1 MEPNT
6 QLGNYTLSERLGQGA
21 MADVFMAIQPGVERT
36 VAIKVMHPHLAGRE
50 EFSERFQRE
59 ARAMGRLQHPHIA
72 RVIDFDTAQGHDF
85 MVMEFLAGGSLDEYL
100 DAHPGP
106 LPIVEAVTIARQLAD
121 ALQYAHA
128 QGMVHRDLKP
138 ANVMFTDE
146 SHRHAVLTDF
156 GIARLAD
163 ASMTASGIMLGTP
176 AYMAPEQARG
186 ERAEAP
192 ADQYSLGVVLFEM
205 VTGVQPFTSDTMPG
219 LILSHLNDPIPS
231 ARDANPAV
239 PVELDAVITRAMAK
253 DPVDR
258 FRDAGELRA
267 AIEAATRPANF
278 GETTAQGATVVVPA
292 ATSLPSTPL
301 GATIA
306 SSGRPVAAAEN
317 VVPTVVEHPV
327 DPSPVVSSRSANRVP
342 LIAAGAV
349 AVVVAVLAIVLLT
362 RSGGDDAPVDD
373 VAVVDDG
380 EQGAGADDAA
390 DAEDPNEDAPILE
403 PTAEE
408 ADIGDA
414 GGQGEAGGEAE
425 DAGGQEAPAAEAE
438 VAFTPSFDPA
448 APPQMFVTSA
458 SLEDGRLIVGFDR
471 ALRPSVGTSYLAW
484 VDIASGPIGEV
495 IVDDRGLGR
504 LDAVMPAGVATTFR
518 ISEEPIGTSPAE
530 PTGPIVYAAGLDAA
544 ADTRSD
550 ALALAAALVDAE
562 EQLVLAQDHQ
572 QLLLDAVEVD
582 DLAEVRRH
590 AEHVVN
596 ILAGADGA
604 NFGDIDGSGVAEN
617 PGDDIGVLGHLETAL
632 EIGDRFRSPSA
643 SSLRDAVSEGLGLV
657 PAAQRDF
664 LRVIAVDSTGEV
676 DIEQGMDSLADI
688 AATLDDARAAQ
699 TSLLALFLVTDSAAS
714 DPGTIGLAPVGDA
727 VVVTFGVAADQVE
740 VQFGDVGPTATVIDE
755 FGQATPPI
763 ETDQWVSLA
772 DAAVRSGDDGAAVLA
787 TAEVPVEALDAVSLM
802 LLGDEPILTSL
813 GDQSQV
819 MIDHVDLLLRSL
831 AAGDLG
837 EARRHAEHTVNIIVG
852 SADGRFGD
860 LDGSGVAENPGDDVG
875 VLGHLDRIAELVEAI
890 PVDSDVQLL
899 HLTRWNQAVSG
910 IRDSAEQVVDR
921 VVRVLSS
928 DSTVEAQPFGVE
940 AFASGIFV
948 LDGADGDGNGVIDL
962 FAGELGVRGLARQA
976 PLLLSGPLRAGGG

>member
-138 ANVMFTDE
+138 ANVMFTDD

-192 ADQYSLGVVLFEM
+192 ADQYSLGVMLYEM
-205 VTGVQPFTSDTMPG
+205 VTGAQPFTSDTMPG

-231 ARDANPAV
+231 AREANPAV
-239 PVELDAVITRAMAK
+239 TVELDAAITRAMAK
-253 DPVDR
+253 DPADR
-258 FRDAGELRA
+258 FTDAGALRA
-267 AIEAATRPANF
+267 ALEAAMRPANF
-278 GETTAQGATVVVPA
+278 GETTAQGATVAVPA
-292 ATSLPSTPL
+292 MATPL
-301 GATIA
+301 DATIA
-306 SSGRPVAAAEN
+306 SSSQPAAAAEN
-317 VVPTVVEHPV
+317 VAPTVVEHLV
-327 DPSPVVSSRSANRVP
+327 DQSPVASSRGANRVP
-342 LIAAGAV
+342 LIAAGLV
-349 AVVVAVLAIVLLT
+349 AVVVAVLLIVLLT
-362 RSGGDDAPVDD
+362 RSGDDDAQVDD
-373 VAVVDDG
+373 VAVVEDG
-380 EQGAGADDAA
+380 EQGADGVA
-390 DAEDPNEDAPILE
+390 DAEDPDEGAPILE

-408 ADIGDA
+408 ADVGDA
-414 GGQGEAGGEAE
+414 GGQGDAGGEAE
-425 DAGGQEAPAAEAE
+425 DAGGQEAPAVDEAE
-438 VAFTPSFDPA
+438 VVFTPSFDPA

-471 ALRPSVGTSYLAW
+471 ALQPSAGTSYLAW

-495 IVDDRGLGR
+495 TVDDRGLGR
-504 LDAVMPAGVATTFR
+504 LDAVIPSGVAMTFR
-518 ISEEPIGTSPAE
+518 ISEEPIGTSPTE
-530 PTGPIVYAAGLDAA
+530 PTGPIVYEAGIDAA

-617 PGDDIGVLGHLETAL
+617 PGDDIGVRGHLETAL
-632 EIGDRFRSPSA
+632 EIGDRFRTPSA

-657 PAAQRDF
+657 PSAQRDF
-664 LRVIAVDSTGEV
+664 LRVIAVDGTGEV
-676 DIEQGMDSLADI
+676 DIEEGMASLAAM
-688 AATLDDARAAQ
+688 AATLDDARSAQ
-699 TSLLALFLVTDSAAS
+699 SSLLAHFLVTDGAAS
-714 DPGTIGLAPVGDA
+714 DPGTVGLAPLGDA
-727 VVVTFGVAADQVE
+727 VVVTFGVAAADQFE
-740 VQFGDVGPTATVIDE
+740 VQFGDAGPIETGIDE

-763 ETDQWVSLA
+763 ATDQWVSLA
-772 DAAVRSGDDGAAVLA
+772 DAVVRSGDDDAAVLA
-787 TAEVPVEALDAVSLM
+787 AAEVPVEALDAVSLM
-802 LLGDEPILTSL
+802 LLGDDPILTSL

-875 VLGHLDRIAELVEAI
+875 VLGHLDRIAELVDAI

-899 HLTRWNQAVSG
+899 HLTRWNQAVTG

-928 DSTVEAQPFGVE
+928 DSTVEAQPFGAE